1 MRGQEI
7 VAWSQCRQA
16 NGELK
21 NFVGHMEDITALSI
35 ASGEDLAI
43 KWAYDVKGAVKNT
56 VDDVVDLFVKGTD
69 SGDTVEYIP
78 APAIQGTTTINQQW
92 QKILSIHG
100 FALIYGISIS
110 ATPDSITPPV
120 PPIGDP
126 AVMGSVVLTT
136 ALFEP
141 PQPYY
146 SVSDMGSP
154 RFDFT
159 HVRWHGIPD
168 KPVTPLASPWQLGT
182 DTFVNPNQLEAEIW
196 NVNIP
201 IAKHRIP
208 QSGLGV
214 WAYWNSMSPP
224 KLNVR
229 LITAPG
235 T

>member
-16 NGELK
+16 SGELK
-21 NFVGHMEDITALSI
+21 NFVGF
-35 ASGEDLAI
+35 
-43 KWAYDVKGAVKNT
+43 VKNMTIDSMLQAEGMATQWVANVRDT
-56 VDDVVDLFVKGTD
+56 VKNSIEDMVEVFVKGTD
-69 SGDTVEYIP
+69 SGNTVEYIP
-78 APAIQGTTTINQQW
+78 APAVTGTTSINQQW
-92 QKILSIHG
+92 QQIILIHG
-100 FALIYGISIS
+100 FAQIYGISIS
-110 ATPDSITPPV
+110 AEPDSITPPV

-126 AVMGSVVLTT
+126 TVMGSVVLTT
-136 ALFEP
+136 AMFEP

-146 SVSDMGSP
+146 SVTDMGSP

-159 HVRWHGIPD
+159 HVRWHGISD
-168 KPVTPLASPWQLGT
+168 KPITPLASPWQLGT
-182 DTFVNPNQLEAEIW
+182 DEYVNPDQLETEIW

-208 QSGLGV
+208 PGGLAV

-224 KLNVR
+224 KLTMR
-229 LITAPG
+229 LITAPE